1 MRTSQQNQLK
11 TLRVL
16 LEKETDAV
24 MRRLQAKRREDV
36 KALSKD
42 NKNKDE
48 ITRFVNENRKWTEF
62 LNLTIHSI

>member
-48 ITRFVNENRKWTEF
+48 MTRFVHKNRNSSTKF
-62 LNLTIHSI
+62 LILN

>member
-48 ITRFVNENRKWTEF
+48 MTRFV
-62 LNLTIHSI
+62 

>member
-1 MRTSQQNQLK
+1 MSQIFNILEKTMRTSQQNQLK

-48 ITRFVNENRKWTEF
+48 MTRFV
-62 LNLTIHSI
+62 